1 VPDVNTIPS
10 PVDGATPDSSADTD
24 GVERVMIPLADG
36 TMLAVTLFLPPADA
50 LPTPC
55 LLEALPYRKDDLTAS
70 YRPEYARL
78 RDEHGYAVA
87 RVDLRGT
94 GSSDGLAVDEYPAQ
108 EQRDLCEVIA
118 WLAEQP
124 WCTGAVGMYGT
135 SYSGFNSLQVACERP
150 PALKAVIAI
159 YATDDRYTDDIQLMG
174 GARRLLDLVDYPSYM
189 VAMNALPPVPALVGD
204 EWVASWRSRV
214 EELQPWVLRW
224 LEEQRDSPYWR
235 HGSLRPGYDRIAC
248 PTMLVGGWADGYRN
262 NTFRTVAA
270 LAAAGVPHR
279 LLLGP
284 WSHMSTEN
292 SLPGPNIDLLPVM
305 ARWWDRW
312 LRGQDNDINGQAID
326 DEPALTWFQQHS
338 TRPGAARTQVNGEWR
353 SAPAWPLTGAAVD
366 SRSLGEGLVTYDVLP
381 DVGTSA
387 WNSCAASLPWGQPT
401 DQRYDD
407 AASLTWSWPAD
418 GLTLLGHP
426 RLRLRVAS
434 SAPVA
439 FVSAKLT
446 DVFPDGTSSLLTRGL
461 LNLTHRRSSTEPSP
475 LPVDE
480 LVDVEIELEAMSWTA
495 APGHRLRLS
504 LAGVDWPNTL
514 APPRPLTLTID
525 ASESSVHLPLAGE
538 SAPTTDPLILSWT
551 PAHHSDGVSGAG
563 ESTPASAGETDAAA
577 GGDPGEGVVWRVER
591 DVLGHRTECVVDHG
605 SAYDVEGGAVVE
617 HYAGRVWVDTE
628 SFAQGAESS
637 ADFTVRWPE
646 GTARSRAEL
655 TWLAGPTAYDVV
667 LSVETWRDGERFAD
681 RRWKRTIER
690 DLT

>member
-1 VPDVNTIPS
+1 
-10 PVDGATPDSSADTD
+10 
-24 GVERVMIPLADG
+24 MIPLADG
-36 TMLAVTLFLPPADA
+36 TRLAVTLYLPPADA

-87 RVDLRGT
+87 RLDLRGT

-118 WLAEQP
+118 WLAGQQ

-135 SYSGFNSLQVACERP
+135 SYSGFNSIQVACERP
-150 PALKAVIAI
+150 PELKAIIAI
-159 YATDDRYTDDIQLMG
+159 YATDDRYTDDVQLMG
-174 GARRLLDLVDYPSYM
+174 GARRLLDLVDYPTYM
-189 VAMNALPPVPALVGD
+189 VAMNALPPVPSLVGD
-204 EWVASWRSRV
+204 EWVESWRARV
-214 EELQPWVLRW
+214 ELLQPWVLRW

-262 NTFRTVAA
+262 NTFRTAAA
-270 LAAAGVPHR
+270 LAAAGTPHR

-292 SLPGPNIDLLPVM
+292 SLPGPNIDLVPVM

-312 LRGQDNDINGQAID
+312 LRGQPDHINGEDINGEAID

-338 TRPGAARTQVNGEWR
+338 TRPGAARRAVNGEWR
-353 SAPAWPLTGAAVD
+353 SAPAWPLAGATVD
-366 SRSLGEGLVTYDVLP
+366 SRPLGEGVVTYDVLP

-439 FVSAKLT
+439 FVSAKLS

-461 LNLTHRRSSTEPSP
+461 LNLTHRSSSTDPSP

-480 LVDVEIELEAMSWTA
+480 FLDIEIELEAMSWTA
-495 APGHRLRLS
+495 TPGHQLRLS

-514 APPRPLTLTID
+514 APPGPLTLTID
-525 ASESSVHLPLAGE
+525 VGGSSVHLPLAGE
-538 SAPTTDPLILSWT
+538 SAPTTDPLILWT
-551 PAHHSDGVSGAG
+551 PTHRSDGVSGAREPTNEEAG
-563 ESTPASAGETDAAA
+563 ESYGAAA
-577 GGDPGEGVVWRVER
+577 DDPGEGVVWRIER

-605 SAYDVEGGAVVE
+605 SAYDVEGGGVVE

-646 GTARSRAEL
+646 GIARSRAEL
-655 TWLAGPTAYDVV
+655 TWVAGPTAYDVV
-667 LSVETWRDGERFAD
+667 LTVETWRDGEPFAD
-681 RRWKRTIER
+681 RRWQRTIER